1 MKLAAAITIS
11 NLMTLSMN
19 QDELKSFVMNS
30 LSNEINKEVIKHM
43 DLTEQKDI
51 VTDTTHYTGTL
62 TITPTNGVGIGT
74 SNIST
79 VGNGY
84 IVNTSPNTYSTYSQ
98 INLRVVEY
106 TKNGKVTRVELQKY
120 DDESD
125 DWYKIP
131 RIQIEE

>member
-1 MKLAAAITIS
+1 MKLAATIAIS
-11 NLMTLSMN
+11 NLMSLSMDE
-19 QDELKSFVMNS
+19 DELKSFVLNS
-30 LSNEINKEVIKHM
+30 LSNEISKEVIKHM

-51 VTDTTHYTGTL
+51 VTDTTRYTGTL
-62 TITPTNGVGIGT
+62 TVTPTAVAVTGM
-74 SNIST
+74 ST
-79 VGNGY
+79 TANGY
-84 IVNTSPNTYSTYSQ
+84 VINTSPNTYSSYSH

-120 DDESD
+120 DEDND

>member
-11 NLMTLSMN
+11 NLMSLSMD
-19 QDELKSFVMNS
+19 QDELKSFVLNS
-30 LSNEINKEVIKHM
+30 LSNEISKEVIKRM

-51 VTDTTHYTGTL
+51 VTDTTRYTGTL
-62 TITPTNGVGIGT
+62 TVNPTGIGAVGAT
-74 SNIST
+74 ISNA
-79 VGNGY
+79 NGY
-84 IVNTSPNTYSTYSQ
+84 IINSSPNTYSTYSQ

-120 DDESD
+120 DDEND